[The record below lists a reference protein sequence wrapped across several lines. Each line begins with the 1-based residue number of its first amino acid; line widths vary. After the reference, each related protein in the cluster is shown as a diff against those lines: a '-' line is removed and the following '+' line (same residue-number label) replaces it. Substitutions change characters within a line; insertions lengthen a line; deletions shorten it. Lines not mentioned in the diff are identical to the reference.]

1 MTLAD
6 ALSGPRAAN
15 LDALRLLLAAA
26 VIVSHA
32 WPLALGPGAPEPLSL
47 ATGHSLGGWAVLLF
61 FFLSGLLV
69 SGSAERRSLRA
80 FWAARARRLLP
91 GLGAALLVTLALA
104 LASGASPSAP
114 EASLWFA
121 RALTL
126 VSIEHRLPGAFAGNP
141 YPEVVN
147 GPLWSL
153 FHEVAAYALCLLL
166 VRAGVLRHRG
176 ALAGLVAVAAALAVG
191 HGHLPGHLPGRLAT
205 FAPLFAAFAAG
216 MAVHALRAR
225 LPVTL
230 PAALACLAAAVLLPA
245 PLAAA
250 ALGCAALVL
259 ALRAPALPLGADVSY
274 GLYIYGWPV
283 AQMIVHL
290 RPGLAPA
297 ELAVLGLATTL
308 PFAVASWHLVER
320 PALRPARA
328 TA

>member
-32 WPLALGPGAPEPLSL
+32 WPLALGPGTAEPLA
-47 ATGHSLGGWAVLLF
+47 ATGRSLGGWAVLVF

-69 SGSAERRSLRA
+69 SGSAERRGALA

-104 LASGASPSAP
+104 MASGATPSAP
-114 EASLWFA
+114 EAALWFA
-121 RALTL
+121 RAVTL
-126 VSIEHRLPGAFAGNP
+126 VSIEHRLPGAFGGNP

-153 FHEVAAYALCLLL
+153 FHEVAAYGICLVL
-166 VRAGVLRHRG
+166 VRAGVLRRLG
-176 ALAGLVAVAAALAVG
+176 ALLALLALATALALA
-191 HGHLPGHLPGRLAT
+191 HDLLPGRLAT
-205 FAPLFAAFAAG
+205 FAPLFAAFACG
-216 MAVHALRAR
+216 MAAHALRDR
-225 LPVTL
+225 LTLGL
-230 PAALACLAAAVLLPA
+230 PAALLCLAAACALPV
-245 PLAAA
+245 PLAAGALGYA
-250 ALGCAALVL
+250 ALTL
-259 ALRAPALPLGADVSY
+259 ALRAPALPPGADLSY

-283 AQMIVHL
+283 AQTLLHL
-290 RPGLAPA
+290 RPGLAPVD
-297 ELAVLGLATTL
+297 LAALSLACTL
-308 PFAVASWHLVER
+308 PLAAASWHLVER

>member
-141 YPEVVN
+141 YPEIVN

-176 ALAGLVAVAAALAVG
+176 ALAGLVAVASALAVG
-191 HGHLPGHLPGRLAT
+191 HDHLPGRLAS

-216 MAVHALRAR
+216 MAVHALRAH

-230 PAALACLAAAVLLPA
+230 PAALASLAAAVLLPA
-245 PLAAA
+245 QLAVA
-250 ALGCAALVL
+250 ALGFAALVL

-274 GLYIYGWPV
+274 GLYIYGWPL

-297 ELAVLGLATTL
+297 ELAALSLAATL
-308 PFAVASWHLVER
+308 PFAIASWHLVER
-320 PALRPARA
+320 PALRPVRA
-328 TA
+328 AA

>member
-6 ALSGPRAAN
+6 ALSGPRATN
-15 LDALRLLLAAA
+15 LDALRLILAAA

-32 WPLALGPGAPEPLSL
+32 WPLALGPGTPEPLSL
-47 ATGHSLGGWAVLLF
+47 ATGHALGGWAVLLF
-61 FFLSGLLV
+61 FFLSGVLV
-69 SGSAERRSLRA
+69 SGSAERRSFRA
-80 FWAARARRLLP
+80 FWSARARRLLP

-114 EASLWFA
+114 EAALWFA

-126 VSIEHRLPGAFAGNP
+126 VSIEHRLPSAFAGNP

-153 FHEVAAYALCLLL
+153 FHEVAAYALCVLL
-166 VRAGVLRHRG
+166 VRAGVLRHRA
-176 ALAGLVAVAAALAVG
+176 ALAAFVTAAAALAVV
-191 HGHLPGHLPGRLAT
+191 HDHLPGRLGT

-216 MAVHALRAR
+216 MAVHSFRAR
-225 LPVTL
+225 LPITL
-230 PAALACLAAAVLLPA
+230 PAALACLGAAVLLPT

-250 ALGCAALVL
+250 ALGCAALTL

-283 AQMIVHL
+283 AQTILHL

-297 ELAVLGLATTL
+297 ELAALSLAATL
-308 PFAVASWHLVER
+308 PFAIASWHLVER
-320 PALRPARA
+320 PALRPMRA
-328 TA
+328 AA

>member
-1 MTLAD
+1 MTLGQ
-6 ALSGPRAAN
+6 ALAGQRAAN
-15 LDALRLLLAAA
+15 LDALRLVLAGA

-32 WPLALGPGAPEPLSL
+32 WPLALGPGAAEPLAR
-47 ATGHSLGGWAVLLF
+47 ATGQSLGGWAVLLF

-69 SGSAERRSLRA
+69 SGSAARRSTRA

-91 GLGAALLVTLALA
+91 GLGVALLVTLALA

-114 EASLWFA
+114 EAALWFA

-126 VSIEHRLPGAFAGNP
+126 VSIEHRIPGAFAGNP

-166 VRAGVLRHRG
+166 VRAGVLGRPG
-176 ALAGLVAVAAALAVG
+176 ALVALLVLSAGLALA
-191 HGHLPGHLPGRLAT
+191 HTALPGRLGT
-205 FAPLFAAFAAG
+205 FAPLFAAFAFG
-216 MAVHALRAR
+216 MAAHAVRDHLR
-225 LPVTL
+225 LSIPL
-230 PAALACLAAAVLLPA
+230 SALCLAAPLVLPA
-245 PLAAA
+245 PLAVA
-250 ALGCAALVL
+250 ALGYAALSVT
-259 ALRAPALPLGADVSY
+259 LRAPELPLGADLSY

-283 AQMIVHL
+283 AQTILHF
-290 RPGLAPA
+290 RPGLAPV
-297 ELAVLGLATTL
+297 ELAALSLLCTV

-328 TA
+328 VA

>member
-1 MTLAD
+1 MTLAA

-32 WPLALGPGAPEPLSL
+32 WPLALGPGTPEPLA

-69 SGSAERRSLRA
+69 SGSAERRTTRA
-80 FWAARARRLLP
+80 FWTARARRLLP

-104 LASGASPSAP
+104 LASGATPAAP
-114 EASLWFA
+114 EAALWFA

-126 VSIEHRLPGAFAGNP
+126 VSIEHRIPGAFAENP

-153 FHEVAAYALCLLL
+153 FHEVAAYVLCFLL
-166 VRAGVLRHRG
+166 VRAGVHRRAAG
-176 ALAGLVAVAAALAVG
+176 IAALLAVSIAFALAQD
-191 HGHLPGHLPGRLAT
+191 HLPGRLAT

-216 MAVHALRAR
+216 MAAQALRDR
-225 LPVTL
+225 LRL
-230 PAALACLAAAVLLPA
+230 SFPAALLCLAATLALPT
-245 PLAAA
+245 PLAIVALSYA
-250 ALGCAALVL
+250 ALTLT
-259 ALRAPALPLGADVSY
+259 LRAPELPLCADFSY

-283 AQMIVHL
+283 AQTLVHL
-290 RPGLAPA
+290 RPGLAPW
-297 ELAVLGLATTL
+297 ELAALSLACTL
-308 PFAVASWHLVER
+308 PLAAASWHLVER

-328 TA
+328 LA